1 MTTGKLLLAVE
12 TDGAGVH
19 PAAWRSS
26 GAAAAALDPRSLRER
41 VALAE
46 RAGFAFATFGDQPVP
61 PPAGARVEA
70 GVRAAYLSQLT
81 RRIGLAPTLHVTTTE
96 PFHLATQL
104 ASLDHAS
111 HGRAAWVVGA
121 ANDAAARATIGAAPL
136 DDAARG
142 QEIRD
147 VIDVARA
154 LWDSWEDDAV
164 IKDVATGRFIDNDK
178 VHHVRFEGA
187 SFSVVGPLITPRPP
201 QGQVVVIAADSLG
214 VADRADITLVGG
226 FSAVSGPNAGAGY
239 EEGAGYHEQALARR
253 AGRAREAGSP
263 LVFAELE
270 VALGTPGERA
280 ASRLER
286 LNAVQAWPPAGRA
299 RFTGTPAELAEF
311 LAGLAAHVDGV
322 LFYPAETAADL
333 PVLAG
338 EVLPALAAAGRARR
352 PGPDDATLR
361 DVLGLPRPANR
372 FARPAPAADQAATNT
387 ARSAARA

>member
-1 MTTGKLLLAVE
+1 MTTGSRLVLAVE
-12 TDGAGVH
+12 TDGTGAH
-19 PAAWRSS
+19 PAVWRYP
-26 GAAAAALDPRSLRER
+26 GASETALDPTAIKQM
-41 VALAE
+41 VTDAE
-46 RAGFAFATFGDQPVP
+46 RAGFAFAAFGDGPAP
-61 PPAGARVEA
+61 PPAGARIEA

-81 RRIGLAPTLHVTTTE
+81 RRIGLAPTLHATTTE

-121 ANDAAARATIGAAPL
+121 ANDGPARATIGASPL
-136 DDAARG
+136 DRVARTQEVRDA
-142 QEIRD
+142 
-147 VIDVARA
+147 IDVARA

-164 IKDVATGRFIDNDK
+164 IKDVATGRFLDNDK

-226 FSAVSGPNAGAGY
+226 FSAVTGHGQRAIA
-239 EEGAGYHEQALARR
+239 ER

-263 LVFAELE
+263 LVFVELE
-270 VALGTPGERA
+270 TALNTPGQHA
-280 ASRLER
+280 ARRLTR
-286 LNAVQAWPPAGRA
+286 LGSLDLWPMTDRA
-299 RFTGTPAELAEF
+299 RFVGSAAALTEF
-311 LAGLAAHVDGV
+311 LAELAAHVDGV
-322 LFYPAETAADL
+322 LFYPAQTAVDF

-338 EVLPALAAAGRARR
+338 DVLPALTASGLARV

-361 DVLGLPRPANR
+361 DVLGLPRPVNR
-372 FARPAPAADQAATNT
+372 FADPAQAAPAAGAADSVRST
-387 ARSAARA
+387 ARA